1 MRLKSIKLAGFK
13 SFVDPTT
20 VPFPT
25 NLTAVVGPNG
35 CGKSNIIDAVR
46 WVMGESS
53 AKNLR
58 GESMTDVIFNGATTR
73 KPVGQASIELIFDNT
88 EGKLA
93 GEYARFSEISI
104 RRKVTRDA
112 TSDYYLNG
120 TKCRR
125 RDITDIFL
133 GTGLGPRSYAII
145 EQGMISKLIESK
157 PEELRIFIEEAAG
170 ISKYKERRKETES
183 RLKRTLENLERLTD
197 IRDELE
203 RQLQHLYR
211 QAQSAEKYTE
221 LKAEERLKKAQISAL
236 RWLEIDALVQEKQ
249 GNISEAE
256 LELERSVTE
265 RVSHESRIEELR
277 LSHTAKNDEFNQI
290 QASFYAAGAE
300 IAKLEQSIRHQ
311 KDRLLQ
317 LQKDKHETNAQVD
330 DLNREIAA
338 EAHRYEEVSTALEE
352 LSPVLEEQSAISEE
366 VAIELLSQEESMHG
380 WQNRW
385 DEFNLN
391 SAESRKKAEV
401 EQSRIQQFEANI
413 RKTEEQMARL
423 SDERQLLEAQV
434 SVEEVEAGQEQILM
448 LDAQEET
455 LLIEKEEVLS
465 AIFEKRDRFEKD
477 EQEVASLRAESQTL
491 QGTIASLSALQMS
504 AMGNERA
511 DFDALL
517 KANGLESAARVVELL
532 SVSEGWEQAA
542 ESALRFYLK
551 GFSVPSLSLHAEG
564 RQGSSSGLT
573 LVSGS
578 GAHIHYQRKTPAIS
592 LADVISPASG
602 LAGVASRIL
611 LASTLSE
618 ALAMQAGLDETQSVV
633 CKDGTLLGDCW
644 ISFPDTEDP
653 ASGALHRQRELDRY
667 AQRLEDVMQCLEQS
681 MAAMNASKNAI
692 ADLEQQRETVTH
704 NLASLQKDKS
714 SISNRLTAI
723 EARQEQIRSRIRD
736 ISAARED
743 ADLQLE
749 HEKNQLTDSRF
760 LWQEALEEVEV
771 FSEQK
776 EQMLQE
782 RDQLRE
788 RLDNLRQKARHDKD
802 RVHQLQLQLQSLE
815 AEKNALGKNAEKADV
830 QLQRLQDK
838 LEDLALAQAEVDHP
852 LEDMRIALEEAL
864 EKRVKEEELLLLAR
878 QTLEQVDADLRA
890 DENNRQNIEQ
900 RVQTLR
906 NVLQDIRMESQ
917 ALEIKRNGLRDQLK
931 EENYEL
937 TSVLEALPAGA
948 TLPDWEEE
956 VTKIAARVQRLG
968 AINLAAIEE
977 YKIQKERKEY
987 LDEQNNDLVEAIAT
1001 LEGAIRKIDKET
1013 RAKFKETYDKVN
1025 GGLQTLFP
1033 KVFGGGSAYLEL
1045 TGDDLLETG
1054 VAIMAR
1060 PPGKKNSTIHL
1071 LSGGEKALTA
1081 IALVFSI
1088 FQLNPAPFCM
1098 LDEVDA
1104 PLDDANVGRYAKMV
1118 KEMSEQVQFIFISH
1132 NKIAMEMADQ
1142 LMGVTMHE
1150 PGVSRLVSV
1159 DVEEAAALAAM

>member
-1 MRLKSIKLAGFK
+1 
-13 SFVDPTT
+13 
-20 VPFPT
+20 
-25 NLTAVVGPNG
+25 
-35 CGKSNIIDAVR
+35 
-46 WVMGESS
+46 
-53 AKNLR
+53 
-58 GESMTDVIFNGATTR
+58 
-73 KPVGQASIELIFDNT
+73 
-88 EGKLA
+88 
-93 GEYARFSEISI
+93 
-104 RRKVTRDA
+104 
-112 TSDYYLNG
+112 
-120 TKCRR
+120 
-125 RDITDIFL
+125 
-133 GTGLGPRSYAII
+133 
-145 EQGMISKLIESK
+145 
-157 PEELRIFIEEAAG
+157 
-170 ISKYKERRKETES
+170 
-183 RLKRTLENLERLTD
+183 
-197 IRDELE
+197 
-203 RQLQHLYR
+203 
-211 QAQSAEKYTE
+211 
-221 LKAEERLKKAQISAL
+221 
-236 RWLEIDALVQEKQ
+236 
-249 GNISEAE
+249 
-256 LELERSVTE
+256 
-265 RVSHESRIEELR
+265 
-277 LSHTAKNDEFNQI
+277 
-290 QASFYAAGAE
+290 
-300 IAKLEQSIRHQ
+300 
-311 KDRLLQ
+311 
-317 LQKDKHETNAQVD
+317 
-330 DLNREIAA
+330 
-338 EAHRYEEVSTALEE
+338 
-352 LSPVLEEQSAISEE
+352 
-366 VAIELLSQEESMHG
+366 
-380 WQNRW
+380 
-385 DEFNLN
+385 
-391 SAESRKKAEV
+391 
-401 EQSRIQQFEANI
+401 
-413 RKTEEQMARL
+413 
-423 SDERQLLEAQV
+423 
-434 SVEEVEAGQEQILM
+434 
-448 LDAQEET
+448 
-455 LLIEKEEVLS
+455 
-465 AIFEKRDRFEKD
+465 
-477 EQEVASLRAESQTL
+477 
-491 QGTIASLSALQMS
+491 
-504 AMGNERA
+504 
-511 DFDALL
+511 
-517 KANGLESAARVVELL
+517 
-532 SVSEGWEQAA
+532 
-542 ESALRFYLK
+542 
-551 GFSVPSLSLHAEG
+551 
-564 RQGSSSGLT
+564 
-573 LVSGS
+573 
-578 GAHIHYQRKTPAIS
+578 
-592 LADVISPASG
+592 
-602 LAGVASRIL
+602 
-611 LASTLSE
+611 
-618 ALAMQAGLDETQSVV
+618 
-633 CKDGTLLGDCW
+633 
-644 ISFPDTEDP
+644 
-653 ASGALHRQRELDRY
+653 
-667 AQRLEDVMQCLEQS
+667 
-681 MAAMNASKNAI
+681 
-692 ADLEQQRETVTH
+692 VTH